1 MPVERPRECGAIV
14 RRLEDVSDA
23 RLVRPTVR
31 PTALLWIARERR
43 RRAKEDAVKGLM
55 AAPHRLTSNLAVK
68 VSFGPAANGQRRA
81 RMSGRMPGVFWRSSS
96 KQVKNKKYTR
106 VCIPTTPPTPPSH

>member
-1 MPVERPRECGAIV
+1 VPVERPRECGAVV

-31 PTALLWIARERR
+31 PTALPWIARERR

-55 AAPHRLTSNLAVK
+55 AAPHRLTSDLVALVIKGGQGRRQGRKNPRAATLK
-68 VSFGPAANGQRRA
+68 PSQNQTEPIETERPAAWGYD
-81 RMSGRMPGVFWRSSS
+81 S
-96 KQVKNKKYTR
+96 
-106 VCIPTTPPTPPSH
+106 